1 MPTVADDRCFPSEQ
15 QNGNKTGRL
24 PNVTKLRRKWL
35 AGKGLLV
42 AGTGTIE
49 PVVFLGP
56 TLDRAGSTRPG
67 RSGFTRSLPNGVV
80 GVA

>member
-1 MPTVADDRCFPSEQ
+1 MADHWESIK
-15 QNGNKTGRL
+15 GTGV
-24 PNVTKLRRKWL
+24 NVTKLRRKWL

-56 TLDRAGSTRPG
+56 TLDRGVRRGQVAADSPG
-67 RSGFTRSLPNGVV
+67 VSSWS
-80 GVA
+80 